1 MFSAVGRW
9 IKSISYLLTGRI
21 DAARRVL
28 DTNPHVVRAKY
39 DEVIKG
45 KTSQINQYK
54 TAVAGLI
61 AQQEKKMDKAESLTE
76 DIARLEKLK
85 SGALA
90 KAKQRVSTIQAN
102 GGDKA
107 AIQTDEEYQKCL
119 GAYNDFSS
127 TLQEKQDHIVDLE
140 SDVDDLG
147 KRIKEHK
154 VQLQGLQRDLEKIKE
169 ESKEAVADIISAQ
182 HEKELADTITG
193 ISDDKTANKLSEL
206 RNIRREAKAEARISK
221 ELAGTDNAAQEA
233 DFLEYARTTSANS
246 EFEALVG
253 LADSTETAPE
263 STSTPDDQVSTK
275 LPE

>member
-1 MFSAVGRW
+1 MFSALGRW

-28 DTNPHVVRAKY
+28 DANPHVVRAKY
-39 DEVIKG
+39 DEVIKE

-61 AQQEKKMDKAESLTE
+61 AQQEKKMDKAESLSE
-76 DIARLEKLK
+76 DVARLEKLK
-85 SGALA
+85 AGALA
-90 KAKQRVSTIQAN
+90 KAKERVNAIQAA

-107 AIQTDEEYQKCL
+107 QIQTDEEYQKCL
-119 GAYNDFSS
+119 GAFNDFSS

-140 SDVDDLG
+140 TDVGDLAE
-147 KRIKEHK
+147 RIKSHK
-154 VQLQGLQRDLEKIKE
+154 VQLQNLQRDIEKVKV

-182 HEKELADTITG
+182 HEKELADTISG
-193 ISDDKTANKLSEL
+193 ISEDKTAGKLSEL
-206 RNIRREAKAEARISK
+206 RNIRTEAKAEARISK
-221 ELAGTDNAAQEA
+221 ELAGTDNVAQEA
-233 DFLEYARTTSANS
+233 DFLEYARTSSANS

-253 LADSTETAPE
+253 LADSSETAPASSAPAE
-263 STSTPDDQVSTK
+263 QASEK

>member
-1 MFSAVGRW
+1 MFSALGRW

-45 KTSQINQYK
+45 KTGQINQYK

-61 AQQEKKMDKAESLTE
+61 AQQEKKMDKTESLTE

-85 SGALA
+85 AGALA
-90 KAKQRVSTIQAN
+90 KAKERVAAIQAA
-102 GGDKA
+102 GGDKGA
-107 AIQTDEEYQKCL
+107 VQTDEEYQKCL
-119 GAYNDFSS
+119 GAFNDFSS

-140 SDVDDLG
+140 GDVADFAN
-147 KRIKEHK
+147 RIKDHK
-154 VQLQGLQRDLEKIKE
+154 VQLQNLQRDLEKIKV

-182 HEKELADTITG
+182 HEKELADTISG
-193 ISDDKTANKLSEL
+193 ISDDKTAGKLSEL
-206 RNIRREAKAEARISK
+206 RNIRTEAKAEARISK

-233 DFLEYARTTSANS
+233 DFLEYARTSTASN

-253 LADSTETAPE
+253 LADSTETAPA
-263 STSTPDDQVSTK
+263 SAAACRKSQRK
-275 LPE
+275 AA

>member
-1 MFSAVGRW
+1 MFSAIGRW

-39 DEVIKG
+39 DEVIRG
-45 KTSQINQYK
+45 KTGQINQYK

-61 AQQEKKMDKAESLTE
+61 AQQEKKIDKAESLTE

-90 KAKQRVSTIQAN
+90 KAKQRVSALQASDGN
-102 GGDKA
+102 QA
-107 AIQTDEEYQKCL
+107 AVQTDEEYQKCL

-140 SDVDDLG
+140 NDVDDLG

-154 VQLQGLQRDLEKIKE
+154 VQLQSLQRDLEKIKE
-169 ESKEAVADIISAQ
+169 ESKEAVADNISAQ

-221 ELAGTDNAAQEA
+221 ELAGTDSAAQEA
-233 DFLEYARTTSANS
+233 DFLEYARTSSANS

-253 LADSTETAPE
+253 LADSAETTPE
-263 STSTPDDQVSTK
+263 QPASGDQVSTK